1 MEAFTVSKLTFRYP
15 ETGIDVLKNV
25 SFSVNKGEFVTVCGP
40 SGCGKSTL
48 LRHLKPVLAPE
59 GIRSGIILFNGND
72 INKLTQYEQSNKIGY
87 VLQSPENQIVTD
99 KVWHELAF
107 GLESLGYDNQ
117 TIRKRVAETAS
128 FFGIQNWFD
137 KNTSELSGGQKQL
150 LNLASIMAMQ
160 PEVLILDEPT
170 SQLDPIAA
178 SEFLACI
185 CKINRELGT
194 TVIITEHR
202 LDEILSVSSR
212 VLVIENGEIVSYDTV
227 QNTGKNLKKKNSNS
241 FLSLPAPMRIWDAVC
256 GDDSNCPVTVTEG
269 REWLEYYF
277 KKHANHKLAD
287 EMISFSDKIA
297 FEFKD
302 VWFRYGKDSND
313 VLKAL
318 NIKIHKGEFVT
329 ILGGNGTGKS
339 TMLSLVSGINKPY
352 RGKVIINEDLR
363 VYQMPQNPQN
373 LFVKKTVLEDLLEI
387 FDGQKIEDNEK
398 SDRLKEVIGLCKL
411 EKLLNRHP
419 YDLSGGEQ
427 QRAALAKILLLK
439 PLILLLDEPTKGIDA
454 EFKITF
460 AKIIK
465 TLIKSGVTVVMVSHD
480 IEFCAK
486 YSQRCMMFF
495 NGEIVSEDTP
505 RKFFSSNSFYTTSA
519 NRMSRGII
527 KDAVTAED
535 VIYACTGKMEDDKDD
550 IDFNL
555 YKLHTDISVD
565 NNMSEQK
572 KNLPLWKK
580 ILGVFSA
587 FLFLF
592 GLIVNLDYFDCF
604 NSDTLPSWMNFLL
617 IGIPVI
623 LLMISFGSKSKRSV
637 DEAYTKSD
645 NRKISKRTMTATIMI
660 LLAIPITIFIGVT
673 YLQDQKF
680 LFISLLVM
688 FECMLPFFLIF
699 EGRKPQTRELV
710 IIAVLCAIAVAGRAA
725 FFMLPQFK
733 PVIAIVIISGVAFGG
748 ESGFFVG
755 AMTMLVSNIL
765 FQQGPWT
772 PWQMFAAG
780 IIGFIAGILFK
791 KGLLS
796 RHRITLCV
804 FGFISTVVIYG
815 LIMNFSSA
823 VMARATIN
831 IATILSFVVTGFPM
845 DIVHGLATFVFL
857 YFCAE
862 PMLEKL
868 DRIKTKYGLI
878 KAQK

>member
-1 MEAFTVSKLTFRYP
+1 
-15 ETGIDVLKNV
+15 
-25 SFSVNKGEFVTVCGP
+25 
-40 SGCGKSTL
+40 
-48 LRHLKPVLAPE
+48 
-59 GIRSGIILFNGND
+59 
-72 INKLTQYEQSNKIGY
+72 
-87 VLQSPENQIVTD
+87 
-99 KVWHELAF
+99 
-107 GLESLGYDNQ
+107 
-117 TIRKRVAETAS
+117 
-128 FFGIQNWFD
+128 
-137 KNTSELSGGQKQL
+137 
-150 LNLASIMAMQ
+150 MAMQ
-160 PEVLILDEPT
+160 PEVIILDEPT

-277 KKHANHKLAD
+277 KNHANHKLAD

-302 VWFRYGKDSND
+302 VWFRYDKGSND
-313 VLKAL
+313 VLKGL

-550 IDFNL
+550 INFNL

-565 NNMSEQK
+565 NKMSEQK

-592 GLIVNLDYFDCF
+592 GLIVNLDYFDYI
-604 NSDTLPSWMNFLL
+604 NSGSLPSWINFSL

-878 KAQK
+878 KA

>member
-1 MEAFTVSKLTFRYP
+1 MEAFKISNLTFRYP
-15 ETGIDVLKNV
+15 ETGIDVLRNI
-25 SFSVNKGEFVTVCGP
+25 SFSVNKGEFITICGH

-59 GIRSGIILFNGND
+59 GKKSGNILFNGKD
-72 INKLTQYEQSNKIGY
+72 INELSQREQSSKIGY
-87 VLQSPENQIVTD
+87 VLQSAENQIVTD

-117 TIRKRVAETAS
+117 IIRKRVAETAS

-137 KNTSELSGGQKQL
+137 KSTTELSGGQKQI

-160 PEVLILDEPT
+160 PEVLVLDEPT

-178 SEFLACI
+178 SDFLACI

-194 TVIITEHR
+194 TIIITEHR
-202 LDEILSVSSR
+202 LDEILPVSSH
-212 VLVIENGEIVSYDTV
+212 VLVIENGEVISFDTP
-227 QNTGKNLKKKNSNS
+227 QNTGKNLKQIDSKS
-241 FLSLPAPMRIWDAVC
+241 FLSLPAPMQIWEAVC

-269 REWLEYYF
+269 REWLEKYSETHTLYEI
-277 KKHANHKLAD
+277 KDVSITYSN
-287 EMISFSDKIA
+287 EIA
-297 FEFKD
+297 LEFKD
-302 VWFRYGKDSND
+302 VWFRYEKDLPD
-313 VLKAL
+313 VIKGL
-318 NIKIHKGEFVT
+318 NMKVHKGEFVT

-339 TMLSLVSGINKPY
+339 TMLSLINGINKPY
-352 RGKVIINEDLR
+352 RGKIILNGSPNVCQL
-363 VYQMPQNPQN
+363 PQNPQN

-387 FDGQKIEDNEK
+387 FYGQKIENNEK
-398 SDRLKEVIGLCKL
+398 QDRLKEVIRLCKL
-411 EKLLNRHP
+411 ENLLTRHP

-439 PLILLLDEPTKGIDA
+439 PSVLLLDEPTKGIDA

-460 AKIIK
+460 AQIIK
-465 TLIKSGVTVVMVSHD
+465 TLTKSGVTVVMVSHD
-480 IEFCAK
+480 VEFCAK

-495 NGEIVSEDTP
+495 NGEVVSEDTP
-505 RKFFSSNSFYTTSA
+505 RNFFASNSFYTTTA
-519 NRMSRGII
+519 NRMSRNII
-527 KDAVTAED
+527 KDAVTADD
-535 VIYACTGKMEDDKDD
+535 VIYACTGKSENVSND

-555 YKLHTDISVD
+555 YKTIPDISFHK
-565 NNMSEQK
+565 NKIEQNIK
-572 KNLPLWKK
+572 LPFWKK
-580 ILGVFSA
+580 ILGIFSA
-587 FLFLF
+587 FLFVF
-592 GLIVNLDYFDCF
+592 GIIVNLDYFDKL
-604 NSDTLPSWMNFLL
+604 NSETFPKWVNF
-617 IGIPVI
+617 IFIAISVV

-637 DEAYTKSD
+637 DEIYTKSD
-645 NRKISKRTMTATIMI
+645 NRKIPKRTIAATVMI

-688 FECMLPFFLIF
+688 FECMLPFFLVF
-699 EGRKPQTRELV
+699 EGRKPQARELV

-748 ESGFFVG
+748 ETGFLVG
-755 AMTMLVSNIL
+755 AMTMLVSNIM

-772 PWQMFAAG
+772 PWQMFATG

-791 KGLLS
+791 KGFLS
-796 RHRITLCV
+796 RNRITLCI

-831 IATILSFVVTGFPM
+831 FATIFSFIITGFPM

-857 YFCAE
+857 YFGAE

>member
-1 MEAFTVSKLTFRYP
+1 MEAIKVNNLTFRYP
-15 ETGIDVLKNV
+15 ETGIDVLKNI
-25 SFSVNKGEFVTVCGP
+25 SFSVNKGEFITVCGH

-48 LRHLKPVLAPE
+48 LRHLKPTLAPG
-59 GIRSGIILFNGND
+59 GIRSGDILFNGSD
-72 INKLTQYEQSNKIGY
+72 INKLTQYDQSKRIGY

-107 GLESLGYDNQ
+107 GLESLGYNNQ

-128 FFGIQNWFD
+128 YFGIQNWFD
-137 KNTSELSGGQKQL
+137 KNTSELSGGQKQI

-178 SEFLACI
+178 SEFITCI

-202 LDEILSVSSR
+202 LDEILAFSSR
-212 VLVIENGEIVSYDTV
+212 VLVIENGEIISYDSV
-227 QNTGKNLKKKNSNS
+227 QNTGKNLKNKNSS
-241 FLSLPAPMRIWDAVC
+241 AFLSMPAPMRIWDAVC
-256 GDDSNCPVTVTEG
+256 GNDTICPVTVTGG
-269 REWLEYYF
+269 REWLEEYF
-277 KKHANHKLAD
+277 STHKAFDLED
-287 EMISFSDKIA
+287 EVITHSDKIA
-297 FEFKD
+297 FELRD
-302 VWFRYGKDSND
+302 VWFRYEKNSPD
-313 VLKAL
+313 VLKGL
-318 NIKIHKGEFVT
+318 NLKIYKGEFVT

-339 TMLSLVSGINKPY
+339 TMLSLVSGVNKAY
-352 RGKVIINEDLR
+352 RGNVLVSDGLKA
-363 VYQMPQNPQN
+363 YQMPQNPQS
-373 LFVKKTVLEDLLEI
+373 LFVKKTVLEDLKEI
-387 FDGQKIEDNEK
+387 FDGQKIDDNEK
-398 SDRLKEVIGLCKL
+398 SNRLKEVIGLCKL
-411 EKLLNRHP
+411 ENLLNRHP

-460 AKIIK
+460 AKIIH
-465 TLIKSGVTVVMVSHD
+465 TLIKSGVTVMMVSHD

-486 YSQRCMMFF
+486 YSQRCIMLF
-495 NGEIVSEDTP
+495 NGEIISEDTP
-505 RKFFSSNSFYTTSA
+505 RKFFSSNSFYTTSS
-519 NRMSRGII
+519 NRMSRAVI

-535 VIYACTGKMEDDKDD
+535 VIYACTGNKEEENDN
-550 IDFNL
+550 IDFSL
-555 YKLHTDISVD
+555 YKLNSDISLE
-565 NNMSEQK
+565 NNNISEHSK
-572 KNLPLWKK
+572 KLPLWKK
-580 ILGVFSA
+580 LLGAFSA
-587 FLFLF
+587 LLFLF
-592 GLIVNLDYFDCF
+592 GLAVNLEYIDFF
-604 NSDTLPSWMNFLL
+604 SSDTLPSWMNYLL

-623 LLMISFGSKSKRSV
+623 LLMISFGSKSKRSI
-637 DEAYTKSD
+637 DEEYMKSD
-645 NRKISKRTMTATIMI
+645 NRKIPKRTIAATIMI

-688 FECMLPFFLIF
+688 LECMLPFFLVF
-699 EGRKPQTRELV
+699 EGRKPQTREIV

-748 ESGFFVG
+748 ESGFMVG
-755 AMTMLVSNIL
+755 AMTMLVSNIM

-796 RHRITLCV
+796 RNRIPLCV
-804 FGFISTVVIYG
+804 FGFISTVLIYG
-815 LIMNFSSA
+815 LIMNFASA

-831 IATILSFVVTGFPM
+831 FATIFSFIATGFPM
-845 DIVHGLATFVFL
+845 DIAHGLATLVFL

-868 DRIKTKYGLI
+868 DRIKIKYGLI
-878 KAQK
+878 KT

>member
-1 MEAFTVSKLTFRYP
+1 METFKVSNLTFRYP
-15 ETGIDVLKNV
+15 ETNIDVLKNI
-25 SFSVNKGEFVTVCGP
+25 SFSVNKGEFITLCGH

-59 GIRSGIILFNGND
+59 GIKRGIIIFDGKD
-72 INKLTQYEQSNKIGY
+72 INELEQREQSSKIGY

-137 KNTSELSGGQKQL
+137 KSTTELSGGQKQM

-178 SEFLACI
+178 ADFLSCI

-202 LDEILSVSSR
+202 LDEILPVSSR
-212 VLVIENGEIVSYDTV
+212 VLVIENGELISFDTP
-227 QNTGKNLKKKNSNS
+227 QNTGKKLKLLNSKS
-241 FLSLPAPMRIWDAVC
+241 FLSLPAPMQIWEAVC
-256 GDDSNCPVTVTEG
+256 GDNSNCPVTVTEG
-269 REWLEYYF
+269 REWLENYS
-277 KKHANHKLAD
+277 KNHKLI
-287 EMISFSDKIA
+287 EIETENITHSNEIA

-302 VWFRYGKDSND
+302 VWFRYEKDSPD
-313 VLKAL
+313 VIKDLNLKVY
-318 NIKIHKGEFVT
+318 KGEFVT
-329 ILGGNGTGKS
+329 VLGGNGTGKS
-339 TMLSLVSGINKPY
+339 TMLSLICGIKKPY
-352 RGKVIINEDLR
+352 RGKVIIENNMNACQL
-363 VYQMPQNPQN
+363 PQNPQN

-387 FDGQKIEDNEK
+387 FDGQKIDDNEK
-398 SDRLKEVIGLCKL
+398 QDRLKEVVGLCKL
-411 EKLLNRHP
+411 DSLLNRHP

-439 PLILLLDEPTKGIDA
+439 PSILLLDEPTKGIDA
-454 EFKITF
+454 EFKIIF
-460 AKIIK
+460 ARIIK
-465 TLIKSGVTVVMVSHD
+465 ILYNSGVTIVMVSHD
-480 IEFCAK
+480 VEFCAK
-486 YSQRCMMFF
+486 YSHRCMMFF
-495 NGEIVSEDTP
+495 NGEIVSENTP
-505 RKFFSSNSFYTTSA
+505 RKFFASNSFYTTTA
-519 NRMSRGII
+519 NRMSRNII
-527 KDAVTAED
+527 KDAVTADD
-535 VIYACTGKMEDDKDD
+535 VIYACTGKRAEDSVD

-555 YKLHTDISVD
+555 YKSTPNIPIH
-565 NNMSEQK
+565 
-572 KNLPLWKK
+572 KNKPVQVNKLPIWKK
-580 ILGVFSA
+580 ILGIFSA
-587 FLFLF
+587 LLFLF
-592 GLIVNLDYFDCF
+592 GLIVNLDYIDNI
-604 NSDTLPSWMNFLL
+604 NSETLPKWANFLL
-617 IGIPVI
+617 IGIPVV
-623 LLMISFGSKSKRSV
+623 LLMISFGSKSKRSL
-637 DEAYTKSD
+637 DEIYTNSG
-645 NRKISKRTMTATIMI
+645 NRKIPKRTLAAAIMI

-673 YLQDQKF
+673 YLKDQKY

-688 FECMLPFFLIF
+688 FECMLPFFLVF
-699 EGRKPQTRELV
+699 ESRKPQARELV
-710 IIAVLCAIAVAGRAA
+710 IISVLCAIAVAGRTA

-733 PVIAIVIISGVAFGG
+733 PIIAIVIISGVAFGG
-748 ESGFFVG
+748 ESGFLVG

-765 FQQGPWT
+765 MQQGPWT

-796 RHRITLCV
+796 RNRIALCV

-815 LIMNFSSA
+815 LIMNFSSV

-831 IATILSFVVTGFPM
+831 LATIFSFVVTGFPM
-845 DIVHGLATFVFL
+845 DIVHGLATFVFI

-878 KAQK
+878 KQRR